1 MVQSLAAQH
10 RAQVEGALFAAPP
23 SRNQPASAIK
33 RLVWASLQADQA
45 HLGSIRSKQRKAA
58 FKREVLPRYADHLS
72 AIINGKDYSH
82 NESLVL
88 LAVWAM
94 DAGEW
99 HTALLLAAFALTHG
113 MRSPQ
118 GFKRG
123 LAETLL
129 EEAAAQA
136 ERQHYPGEIE
146 DYLQHLYE
154 LTRHAD
160 IVDEISAKFH
170 KARGLVLEHSD
181 PAAALVAFHKANH
194 YGAHVKRDI
203 KRIEKGANHAV

>member
-10 RAQVEGALFAAPP
+10 RARVEGEAKALPLP
-23 SRNQPASAIK
+23 PASMPATAVN
-33 RLVWASLQADQA
+33 RLVWASLQAEQA
-45 HLGSIRSKQRKAA
+45 RLGNTRSKQRKAEL
-58 FKREVLPRYADHLS
+58 KRGFLPRYADHLS

-88 LAVWAM
+88 LTVWAI

-99 HTALLLAAFALTHG
+99 KTALLLAAFALKHG

-129 EEAAAQA
+129 EEATAQA
-136 ERQHYPGEIE
+136 ERQGNPSWLR
-146 DYLQHLYE
+146 DYLQQLHE
-154 LTRHAD
+154 LTQDAD
-160 IVDEISAKFH
+160 IADEVSAKFH
-170 KARGLVLEHSD
+170 KALGLALEPSN
-181 PAAALVAFHKANH
+181 PAAALAAFRKANQ

-203 KRIEKGANHAV
+203 KRLEKGSRP